1 MEQSNLKNMVILKD
15 IPSNIIEEAIIIL
28 KENKK
33 AKRLEKI
40 ETKEGTKKQERT
52 NDYILKEAEMFVNS
66 YVSKIEQKKKT
77 KSAINKKLERKCNRL
92 KNYAGLASLII
103 LLETIMLIIR

>member
-52 NDYILKEAEMFVNS
+52 NDYILKEAEMFVNN

-77 KSAINKKLERKCNRL
+77 KSVINKKLERKCNRL

>member
-1 MEQSNLKNMVILKD
+1 MEQSNFKNMVILKD

-40 ETKEGTKKQERT
+40 ETKEGIKKKERT
-52 NDYILKEAEMFVNS
+52 NDYILKEAEMFVNN
-66 YVSKIEQKKKT
+66 YISKIEQKKKT
-77 KSAINKKLERKCNRL
+77 ESSINKELERKCNRL
-92 KNYAGLASLII
+92 KNYAGLTSLII
-103 LLETIMLIIR
+103 VLETIMLIIR

>member
-40 ETKEGTKKQERT
+40 ETKEG
-52 NDYILKEAEMFVNS
+52 I
-66 YVSKIEQKKKT
+66 KKKRRC
-77 KSAINKKLERKCNRL
+77 L
-92 KNYAGLASLII
+92 LII
-103 LLETIMLIIR
+103 IFPKLNKRKRQNHQLIKN

>member
-1 MEQSNLKNMVILKD
+1 MEQSNFKNMVILKD

-40 ETKEGTKKQERT
+40 ETKEGIKKKERT
-52 NDYILKEAEMFVNS
+52 NDYILKEAEIFVNN
-66 YVSKIEQKKKT
+66 YISKIEQKKKT
-77 KSAINKKLERKCNRL
+77 MKWIRCWVIGVFISPWMHPCVKRL
-92 KNYAGLASLII
+92 FLTYSLQ
-103 LLETIMLIIR
+103 RN

>member
-15 IPSNIIEEAIIIL
+15 IPSNIIEEAIIVL

-52 NDYILKEAEMFVNS
+52 NDYILKEAEMFVDN

-77 KSAINKKLERKCNRL
+77 KTSINKKLERKCNRL
-92 KNYAGLASLII
+92 KNYAGIASLII